1 MASGWAGIGLGSF
14 GAGVAKSL
22 EPENVMKI
30 SNMMDMFT
38 EKNISKEEQEKAQK
52 RLIEKRKQFALNAF
66 NAQDTIVQ
74 PETYN
79 AEGFFPDSET
89 ALSPSVV
96 KRKSLEDF
104 EKEYSDFGE
113 RPYASQI
120 DANQEIA
127 NRLMARGLSTKANQ
141 YIQQNAALKAMQN
154 SADTEL
160 LGQAIVTSSQTGD
173 VTAFRNAMGR
183 IAPKLLPIVEGAE
196 FVSRLD
202 PITGTKQDGLQL
214 KDGNFIAHER
224 LLALTTDNLTYFQKI
239 FESQGT
245 KAAQSLL
252 NNFGAGGGGSKKIFY
267 ASSVN
272 GQQVDLSQNF
282 LNAIMRSTNAVA
294 NLPGYEKIKEQLTKD
309 PNYIPESKV
318 GKQKNDNVLSDHKD
332 ITFSAI
338 TEIGRNEVTS
348 MVQALFPNLDINNPQ
363 QQKQVYQF
371 LNNMGPGQAITE
383 LIATNGA
390 AAQQMLRGL
399 TVHEGLALTAEEKA
413 KYTSVIPGDDKTPER
428 RVWDI
433 FAIGAKDLMNRMRNP
448 ELYSPVD
455 RDNKPKDEIIQFGG
469 VSDNTTEEGKAKNA
483 SLFRKLVTYYRN
495 DKSPDPIGQA
505 QDAYQYLQ
513 QHADT
518 IKAAG
523 DPPPS
528 NNAGG
533 PTPNALTP
541 ADINLLNDYGMN
553 SNLARTPATTA
564 VPGTVGIG
572 TPSTTTVATPATT
585 ATPTPSKL
593 IPDNDISAPPK
604 TQQQILLEKYDGQ
617 VDAKKPNIVNL
628 TDGLSVDTLTG
639 SVWIPKLKL
648 WFNIEGS
655 GKDLKLIA
663 NNDPEFK
670 GFNVNTIQTSTQR
683 NLYKSYNSTYDN
695 ANFKEEIVKKA
706 GLKVWNLLSEI
717 KGLGVANDSF
727 DLIAVEKDLAKAGLA
742 NINSS
747 TTLLYNPKTGIPD
760 ADAPQKLKTTTQGQQ
775 VLVTEAQ
782 TRAATQNA
790 YVQEF
795 DTLNPGQP
803 AVGKAVV
810 NNISLETNFSKKALT
825 SNLGDAGTAIGA
837 FQFQQKRL
845 EQLINMAINEKNP
858 SLTGEERK
866 QLNTALQS
874 IGASV
879 GLTKMNQ
886 SQIDLNARN
895 VKIISD
901 IANKYDLLTPDIQA
915 KYIHWELNNAK
926 IGEAW
931 IRQSDKE
938 RFIQLSKEYGSL
950 NTPEAEFRIS
960 TSLIP
965 FIRPA
970 LTYERLLNLAKK
982 SGVTDPNLIEEVAV
996 SLGYSQQKDDATKA
1010 RQARQRQ
1017 KLGIG
1022 VK

>member
-52 RLIEKRKQFALNAF
+52 RLIEKRKQFALNAY

-74 PETYN
+74 PEIYDDGG
-79 AEGFFPDSET
+79 AFPDSAT

-96 KRKSLEDF
+96 KPKSLEDF

-154 SADTEL
+154 NADTEL
-160 LGQAIVTSSQTGD
+160 LGQSIISSAQTGD
-173 VTAFRNAMGR
+173 MKPFKNAVGR
-183 IAPKLLPIVEGAE
+183 IAPQLIPMLEGAE
-196 FVSRLD
+196 FVKRPD
-202 PITGTKQDGLQL
+202 PNTGVIQDGLQL
-214 KDGNFIAHER
+214 KDGNFLPHDR
-224 LLALTTDNLTYFQKI
+224 LLALTTDNLTYFAGI
-239 FESQGT
+239 FNDKSVT
-245 KAAQSLL
+245 AARQL
-252 NNFGAGGGGSKKIFY
+252 GAYAGGGGGGSKKIFY
-267 ASSVN
+267 TSIVN
-272 GQQVDLSQNF
+272 GQSVDLSSNF
-282 LNAIMRSTNAVA
+282 LNGIMRSTNALA
-294 NLPGYEKIKEQLTKD
+294 NMPGYEYIKGQLIKD

-318 GKQKNDNVLSDHKD
+318 GKQKIDNVLMDHKD
-332 ITFSAI
+332 ITFSAV

-348 MVQALFPNLDINNPQ
+348 MLQAQFPNLDINNPQ

-371 LNNMGPGQAITE
+371 LNNMSPGQALTE

-390 AAQQMLRGL
+390 AAQQMLRGM
-399 TVHEGLALTAEEKA
+399 TVHEGFTLTAEEKA

-513 QHADT
+513 QNADT

-523 DPPPS
+523 GPSPS
-528 NNAGG
+528 NTAGG

-617 VDAKKPNIVNL
+617 VDAKKPNIVNF

-639 SVWIPKLKL
+639 SVWIPKVRL

-655 GKDLKLIA
+655 GKDLKLVA
-663 NNDPEFK
+663 NNDPEFR
-670 GFNVNTIQTSTQR
+670 GFNTNTIQTSTQR

-747 TTLLYNPKTGIPD
+747 TSLLYDPKTR
-760 ADAPQKLKTTTQGQQ
+760 AANTQLTNVNQGQQ
-775 VLVTEAQ
+775 VLMNEAQ
-782 TRAATQNA
+782 TRKATQTA
-790 YVQEF
+790 YVQQF

-810 NNISLETNFSKKALT
+810 NNISLETNFSKQALT
-825 SNLGDAGTAIGA
+825 SNFGDAGTAIGA

-931 IRQSDKE
+931 IRLSDKE

-982 SGVTDPNLIEEVAV
+982 SGVTDPNLIAEVAA
-996 SLGYSQQKDDATKA
+996 SLGYSQQKDDETKA
-1010 RQARQRQ
+1010 RQDRQRK